1 MTCFRGIGW
10 TLLILSVY
18 GCASYSDNIRNVEQ
32 QLVSQNYQAALATL
46 DKLYDDSERDAV
58 LYNMNKGMLLRMS
71 GDYRGSNA
79 AFETAKQLI
88 ERLEAIS
95 VTEQAS
101 SLVVNDQVKSYEGA
115 VFEKLLLQFYM
126 ILNYLE
132 LGQKDDARVEVLQID
147 QRLKAIKQKQSGEA
161 LPEEAW
167 VRYMSGIVFEDLG
180 EWSDAMI
187 AYRKAYQAYKQYL
200 ASYKL
205 SIPYSLKMA
214 LLRLADRQGLYD
226 ELEQYKQEFGIN
238 EWETIAERQKKGEL
252 VIVVNSGLAP
262 VKKPNSATAISPRS
276 GQLVRISVPAYV
288 KRPIALSGVNYQVD
302 DQQGQ
307 LEIMEIVDPLAIK
320 DLEREMPTIM
330 ARAVARQAIKY
341 QATKQTRQEDSAL
354 GLLVNLTGT
363 LLEQADTRSWTTL
376 PQAIYMARI
385 SLKPGTYNLAV
396 RIVSSYDGKDK
407 TVNFDGVRIKAG
419 QTTYQSLHWIPA
431 NVINLPRNPREYTRV
446 NTTYETR

>member
-1 MTCFRGIGW
+1 MRYLRKTGW
-10 TLLILSVY
+10 VLLVLSVY
-18 GCASYSDNIRNVEQ
+18 GCANYSDNIRSVEQ
-32 QLVSQNYQAALATL
+32 QLVSQNYQAALTTL
-46 DKLYDDSERDAV
+46 DKLYDDSARDAV

-79 AFETAKQLI
+79 AFATAKKLI
-88 ERLEAIS
+88 EQLEAIS

-115 VFEKLLLQFYM
+115 DFEKILLQFYM

-147 QRLKAIKQKQSGEA
+147 QRLKEIKQKRSSEA

-187 AYRKAYQAYKQYL
+187 AYRKAYQAYTQYL

-205 SIPYSLKMA
+205 SVPYSLKLA
-214 LLRLADRQGLYD
+214 LLRLADRQGLYE
-226 ELEQYKQEFGIN
+226 ELEQYKKEFGIN
-238 EWETIAERQKKGEL
+238 EWDTIAQRQDKGEL
-252 VIVVNSGLAP
+252 VIVVSSGLAP
-262 VKKPNSATAISPRS
+262 VKKPNSATVISPRT
-276 GQLVRISVPAYV
+276 GQLIRISVPVYV
-288 KRPIALSGVNYQVD
+288 ERPIALSGVNYQVG

-307 LEIMEIVDPLAIK
+307 LELMEIVDPLAIK
-320 DLEREMPTIM
+320 SLEQEMPTII
-330 ARAVARQAIKY
+330 ARAAARQAIKY
-341 QATKQTRQEDSAL
+341 QATKQARQEDSAL
-354 GLLVNLTGT
+354 GLLVNLTGA

-376 PQAIYMARI
+376 PQAIYMARV
-385 SLKPGTYNLAV
+385 SLSPGTYNLSV

-407 TVNFDGVRIKAG
+407 TVNLDGIKIKAG
-419 QTTYQSLHWIPA
+419 ETVYRSLHWIPA
-431 NVINLPRNPREYTRV
+431 NVTNLPQNPRELTRV
-446 NTTYETR
+446 NATYETR